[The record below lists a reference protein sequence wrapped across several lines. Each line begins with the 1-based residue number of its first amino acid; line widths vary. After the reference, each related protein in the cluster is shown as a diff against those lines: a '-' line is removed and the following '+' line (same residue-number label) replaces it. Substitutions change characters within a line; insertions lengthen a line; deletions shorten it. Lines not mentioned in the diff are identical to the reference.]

1 MKQFWKK
8 YSAVI
13 CNNLLVFSLA
23 MFSRFAM
30 GLRWYCVYCIVD
42 IVYEWIF
49 IGINFLVIRRIS
61 FVKDT
66 IENNTKLK
74 DILYVSFGKYLRNFI
89 ITLIVL
95 ALPQLLYMLGETIWK

>member
-13 CNNLLVFSLA
+13 CNNLLVFALA
-23 MFSRFAM
+23 MFARFAM
-30 GLRWYCVYCIVD
+30 GLRWYCIYCIVD
-42 IVYEWIF
+42 IIYEWMF
-49 IGINFLVIRRIS
+49 IGINFLVVRRIS

-66 IENNTKLK
+66 IENNAKLK
-74 DILYVSFGKYLRNFI
+74 DILYVSFSKYLRNFV

>member
-13 CNNLLVFSLA
+13 CNNLLVFALA
-23 MFSRFAM
+23 MFTRFAM
-30 GLRWYCVYCIVD
+30 GLRWYCIYCIVD

-61 FVKDT
+61 FVRNT
-66 IENNTKLK
+66 IENDPKFK
-74 DILYVSFGKYLRNFI
+74 DVLCVSFNKYLRNFI
-89 ITLIVL
+89 FTLIAL
-95 ALPQLLYMLGETIWK
+95 ALPQLLYMLGEYIWK